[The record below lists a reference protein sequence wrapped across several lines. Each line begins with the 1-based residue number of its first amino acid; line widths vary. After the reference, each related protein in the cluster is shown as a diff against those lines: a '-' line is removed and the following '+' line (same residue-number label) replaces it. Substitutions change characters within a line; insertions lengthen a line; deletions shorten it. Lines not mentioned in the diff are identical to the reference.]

1 MLEQEAFG
9 DIFILQ
15 IQGSSQIVV
24 NFANI
29 DRSNKSD
36 HFTIN
41 GDVAQGK
48 KVNDSISVSLKQ
60 GNSLYIPKNSMYSAS
75 YLCSEPI
82 NNINKNNDSN
92 LEINFSLYIM
102 IYTNE
107 VDSFDLLSESV
118 VPLALEEVIHSSN
131 EVREKN
137 PRLLPRH
144 SFDFL
149 GVANSELEDNTSRES
164 FVKEFEGVLKK
175 ISCKAIDLMDAG
187 IDQVIR
193 SFLF

>member
-1 MLEQEAFG
+1 
-9 DIFILQ
+9 
-15 IQGSSQIVV
+15 
-24 NFANI
+24 
-29 DRSNKSD
+29 
-36 HFTIN
+36 
-41 GDVAQGK
+41 
-48 KVNDSISVSLKQ
+48 
-60 GNSLYIPKNSMYSAS
+60 
-75 YLCSEPI
+75 
-82 NNINKNNDSN
+82 
-92 LEINFSLYIM
+92 M

-107 VDSFDLLSESV
+107 VDSFDLLRESV